1 MLFVNSFLSL
11 LYYLFMSFSLHIFKG
26 VYMDLEEWEDALA
39 FFDDAL
45 IVLAETPGG
54 DSPEMVRTL
63 RVQNKSEYVPT

>member
-1 MLFVNSFLSL
+1 
-11 LYYLFMSFSLHIFKG
+11 
-26 VYMDLEEWEDALA
+26 MDLEEWEDALA

-63 RVQNKSEYVPT
+63 RVQNKSEHMPT